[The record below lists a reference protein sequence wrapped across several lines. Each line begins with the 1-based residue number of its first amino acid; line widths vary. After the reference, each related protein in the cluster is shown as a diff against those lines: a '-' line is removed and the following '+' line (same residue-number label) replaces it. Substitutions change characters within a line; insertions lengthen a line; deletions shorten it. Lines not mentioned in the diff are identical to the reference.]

1 MGESDEVIYSR
12 FLAKRNEDDLRVL
25 LERHRESLTLFLG
38 SFVRNMEDAEE
49 LMLDAFAEAAAGAG
63 FLGRS
68 SFRTWLFG
76 IGKKLALQFLRRQ
89 RRRSGAED
97 LRAGEEAG
105 APELELLR
113 EERKRQL
120 YEALRCL
127 KEDYRQI
134 LTLIYFEGMSHEEAA
149 RVMGKTKRQTYHLA
163 ERGRAALRER
173 LERMGWDDA
182 L

>member
-1 MGESDEVIYSR
+1 MGESDEAIYSR
-12 FLAKRNEDDLRVL
+12 FLAERNEDDLRVL

-89 RRRSGAED
+89 RRSLPFSRISGRKEP
-97 LRAGEEAG
+97 GSTG
-105 APELELLR
+105 SPSLE
-113 EERKRQL
+113 
-120 YEALRCL
+120 
-127 KEDYRQI
+127 
-134 LTLIYFEGMSHEEAA
+134 
-149 RVMGKTKRQTYHLA
+149 
-163 ERGRAALRER
+163 
-173 LERMGWDDA
+173 
-182 L
+182 